1 MNLNDKIRRFLL
13 KCTYSQKLAVVLL
26 CTFLSFIF
34 IVGGLWFTSQGLY
47 QQAKNDSRTFLFQQ
61 KMGQLTNNLQTY
73 RLEALYSRINPK
85 AADRPAL
92 DSIAEAVD
100 HELDQFVTF
109 LKEYVSNESFK
120 LFRQKLQFH
129 VEEMEDFVKD
139 WNELKSLSQSI
150 DATSFDEKAH
160 QLFVNLRS
168 SQIKLWEFFRLYW
181 NDDEGTKRLIDLSFD
196 TLPEL
201 TDLTVN
207 FFSAAFDV
215 PPRGEFKTSE
225 LETLAL
231 QLQEV
236 LNKIEVQMS
245 GLESLI
251 DTPLERD
258 THQFLEESLVKISGA
273 ANLFIAKASS
283 TDTQEASSLYVTTR
297 EAVKSFGGVQDK
309 IYGFLRQMLDKQAAT
324 MKFRLYVGYF
334 LVFLALITVLIIY
347 FAKVV
352 LQPLKHLSDAANELA
367 IGKVNIRIP
376 IAKRDEVGEI
386 AEAFNALAA
395 FLENTLREVKGVS
408 NGLLNSVQVILD
420 VARKL
425 ERNIAIQDAE
435 LAVVKGHIKEIAIV
449 VKEFSLLLTNV
460 YKSINTTTGFAD
472 IGMKSLSEMEH
483 VMQQIVDASE
493 SIVGTLGKL
502 NRKICSINEVIGT
515 IVKIADQI
523 SLLSLNTAIQANK
536 AGPEGKGFTVIAK
549 KIRELSGQTASSTL
563 DIEDTVREII
573 STVDAATREVN
584 QFLEQVLS
592 QVKDSTQLSDE
603 FKKLIHFFQ
612 HQVEVFS
619 SVNEDMARQAESATE
634 LQEMLKGIS
643 DASKRTT
650 LSVGQFYREIE
661 SLHQSTTNLVEKI
674 DSFTHPSYIL
684 LAAGTA
690 ANEENDE
697 TFRSTGKNPTFPQSN
712 AEKS

>member
-1 MNLNDKIRRFLL
+1 MNLDDKIRKFLL
-13 KCTYSQKLAVVLL
+13 ICTYSQKLAVVLL

-47 QQAKNDSRTFLFQQ
+47 RQAKLDYHTFPFQE
-61 KMGQLTNNLQTY
+61 KMGRLTNAFQMF
-73 RLEALYSRINPK
+73 RLESLYARLAKGS
-85 AADRPAL
+85 ADRSA
-92 DSIAEAVD
+92 IEGRAEVVD
-100 HELDQFVTF
+100 HELDQFITL
-109 LKEYVSNESFK
+109 LKEYVTQENSK

-129 VEEMEDFVKD
+129 VEEMEDFAKD
-139 WNELKSLSQSI
+139 WSEIKILSLDT
-150 DATSFDEKAH
+150 DAVAFDEKSH

-168 SQIKLWEFFRLYW
+168 GQIKLWEFFRLFW
-181 NDDEGTKRLIDLSFD
+181 NDDEGTKRLVDLSFD

-201 TDLTVN
+201 TELTLN
-207 FFSAAFDV
+207 FFARALDI
-215 PPRGEFKTSE
+215 PPRGDFKLAE
-225 LETLAL
+225 LENVAL
-231 QLQEV
+231 RLQES
-236 LNKIEVQMS
+236 LNRFEVQMD
-245 GLESLI
+245 GLNELI

-258 THQFLEESLVKISGA
+258 THRFLEESSIKISSIV
-273 ANLFIAKASS
+273 NIFVAKASS
-283 TDTQEASSLYVTTR
+283 TDPVDKASLYLLTQDAIRSYGT
-297 EAVKSFGGVQDK
+297 VQAK
-309 IYGFLRQMLDKQAAT
+309 MYGFMKDMLAT
-324 MKFRLYVGYF
+324 QVASMKFRLYVGYF
-334 LVFLALITVLIIY
+334 LVFLALITVLVIY

-352 LQPLKHLSDAANELA
+352 LQPLKHLSEAANELA

-376 IAKRDEVGEI
+376 ITKNDEVGEI
-386 AEAFNALAA
+386 AAAFNALAA

-408 NGLLNSVQVILD
+408 NGLLESVQVILD

-435 LAVVKGHIKEIAIV
+435 LSVVKGHIKEIAVV
-449 VKEFSLLLTNV
+449 VKEFSLLLKNV
-460 YKSINTTTGFAD
+460 YKSINATTGFAD
-472 IGMKSLSEMEH
+472 VGRTSLSEMEN

-502 NRKICSINEVIGT
+502 NRKICSINDVIGT

-573 STVDAATREVN
+573 SSVDAATTEVN
-584 QFLEQVLS
+584 QFLEQVLL

-619 SVNEDMARQAESATE
+619 SVNEDMAKQAESATE
-634 LQEMLKGIS
+634 LQEMLKELS

-661 SLHQSTTNLVEKI
+661 SLYQSTTSLVEKI

-684 LAAGTA
+684 LAAGTPT
-690 ANEENDE
+690 EPKE
-697 TFRSTGKNPTFPQSN
+697 TP
-712 AEKS
+712 